1 MLFLFRAYIDALCEE
16 INDTLQEVGQM
27 MVADLSK
34 NFALPNSFLMQVCT
48 SSCMC
53 GFNKGTY
60 WVAHCVCKELSL
72 TMRSFVFY
80 PVLQDGVNLL
90 LPLSYNNV
98 FGDGGSPFGLM

>member
-27 MVADLSK
+27 IVADLSK

-48 SSCMC
+48 CMC

-90 LPLSYNNV
+90 LPLSYNSV

>member
-48 SSCMC
+48 CMC

-60 WVAHCVCKELSL
+60 WVAHCVCKE
-72 TMRSFVFY
+72 
-80 PVLQDGVNLL
+80 
-90 LPLSYNNV
+90 
-98 FGDGGSPFGLM
+98 